1 MEDTTGSPACGNL
14 PKAKK
19 RKREGRNHVRFSVA
33 GKSPNSPKSTSVAF
47 AADDDDEK
55 KTIVV
60 LEEGKKIKP
69 FTISFGMVKANYQY
83 SYDFSIRLP
92 HNQGARNQ
100 NVALIKV
107 ILSSP
112 EKDNISVSEVTGWEE
127 RKTLKQELIVENK
140 AESNGESER
149 DLMVF
154 RVLLQPH
161 NVHDSGLT
169 DKFVILFMRKE
180 EEGDQDSTTGGSVV
194 SDSVLYELN
203 VDVKAKVLRKGVTS
217 YYNHIWSFYSLFLNL

>member
-1 MEDTTGSPACGNL
+1 MEDTTGPGPASGNL
-14 PKAKK
+14 PKPKK
-19 RKREGRNHVRFSVA
+19 RKREGSNHVRFSVA

-55 KTIVV
+55 KKTIVV
-60 LEEGKKIKP
+60 LEEGQKIKP

-92 HNQGARNQ
+92 QNQGTRNQ
-100 NVALIKV
+100 NVAQIKV
-107 ILSSP
+107 ILTSP

-127 RKTLKQELIVENK
+127 RKKLKQELIVEDK
-140 AESNGESER
+140 VESHGESAAR
-149 DLMVF
+149 DLKGKKDEDMVF

-161 NVHDSGLT
+161 NVRDSALT
-169 DKFVILFMRKE
+169 DKFVVLFMRKE
-180 EEGDQDSTTGGSVV
+180 EEGDNQDPGSVV

-203 VDVKAKVLRKGVTS
+203 VEVKAKVLRKGVTS
-217 YYNHIWSFYSLFLNL
+217 Y

>member
-1 MEDTTGSPACGNL
+1 MEDTAGPSPASGNF
-14 PKAKK
+14 PKQKK

-55 KTIVV
+55 KKTVVV
-60 LEEGKKIKP
+60 LEEGQKIKP

-92 HNQGARNQ
+92 QNQGTRNQ

-107 ILSSP
+107 ILASP
-112 EKDNISVSEVTGWEE
+112 EKDNIAVSEVTGWEE
-127 RKTLKQELIVENK
+127 RKKLKQELIVDK
-140 AESNGESER
+140 VESYGNSAAR
-149 DLMVF
+149 DLKGRKDEDMVF

-161 NVHDSGLT
+161 NVRDSALS
-169 DKFVILFMRKE
+169 DKFVVLFMRKE
-180 EEGDQDSTTGGSVV
+180 EEGDNQDSTTGGSVV

-203 VDVKAKVLRKGVTS
+203 VEVKAKVLRKGTS
-217 YYNHIWSFYSLFLNL
+217 YYNH